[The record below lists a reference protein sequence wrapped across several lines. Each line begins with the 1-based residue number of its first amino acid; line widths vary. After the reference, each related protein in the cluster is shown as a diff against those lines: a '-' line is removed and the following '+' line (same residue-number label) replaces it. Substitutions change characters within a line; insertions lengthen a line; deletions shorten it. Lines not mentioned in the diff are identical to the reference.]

1 MEGESRVQVITV
13 TTTERGNAAVGV
25 WTMKPFLFWTSVTIL
40 FVVAGALPSS
50 ARAAPEVSSG
60 QGSCVIRLEHA
71 AGSNREARIESTAC
85 FDTPAVAMEY
95 ASRPLLTA
103 TGTTASVWLGI
114 DYDYPNQG
122 GEVRIWEASSSCTPT
137 MSWALNWVGS
147 DWNDRTASAQ
157 SYGNCHHYHHYH
169 DSNYGRPEIDCN
181 TYCAT
186 MGSMTDQTSSES
198 WDY

>member
-1 MEGESRVQVITV
+1 MEGESRLQVIAVNATL
-13 TTTERGNAAVGV
+13 RGNGAVGRWIV
-25 WTMKPFLFWTSVTIL
+25 RSSLLWTWVAIF
-40 FVVAGALPSS
+40 FVVAAALPSS
-50 ARAAPEVSSG
+50 ARAAQAVPSS

-71 AGSNREARIESTAC
+71 AGSNREAYIESTSC
-85 FDTPAVAMEY
+85 FDTPAAAMEY

-114 DYDYPNQG
+114 DYDFPNQE

-137 MSWALNWVGS
+137 MSWALSWVGS
-147 DWNDRTASAQ
+147 DWNDRTASAL
-157 SYGNCHHYHHYH
+157 SYGSCHHYHHYH